1 MKDRTLTDWD
11 RILGNRVSQDGQDRE
26 WQDVVVDLYE
36 ERNFCIAMI
45 ASTAIH
51 LGWNVGIRKED
62 NEDPVVVVESPLGQ
76 MSWNVSSGHW
86 NCTENDNEGA
96 SSELFCGLRP
106 YRTPS
111 DGHSVE
117 DRHDRIWNWVQRNN
131 QSCATWKNN
140 DDLQAALP
148 AENPASS
155 RAMTEIVEK
164 LCEKLGCGADS
175 LLTAVDLL
183 LMPMASRPEKD
194 PSAEKPDALL
204 EPFRTEMLKLLSDP
218 FTVSNASRSIPEL
231 QRMMDVAGD
240 TLRLRN
246 PKAKGVK
253 KASSRVF
260 GTPVYGA
267 PGYDEED
274 DSTNPNFPIPTPMS
288 SSSYD
293 QEGMGLA
300 AIREM
305 VAAAKPQ
312 PRPALDLVLAIH
324 EARNLGLDDVAA
336 SLTAQLGR
344 EPGFPPEKKEVP
356 SG

>member
-1 MKDRTLTDWD
+1 MKDRTLTEWD

-26 WQDVVVDLYE
+26 WQDVLVDLYE

-62 NEDPVVVVESPLGQ
+62 NEDPVVVVDSPLGQ
-76 MSWNVSSGHW
+76 MSWNISSGHW
-86 NCTENDNEGA
+86 GCTENET
-96 SSELFCGLRP
+96 SELFCGLRP
-106 YRTPS
+106 YLNRS
-111 DGHSVE
+111 DRHSVE
-117 DRHDRIWNWVQRNN
+117 DRHDRIWNWVQQHN
-131 QSCATWKNN
+131 QSCAVWKNN
-140 DDLQAALP
+140 DLEP
-148 AENPASS
+148 APPTENPASS
-155 RAMTEIVEK
+155 MAMTEIVEK

-183 LMPMASRPEKD
+183 LMPLASRPEKD
-194 PSAEKPDALL
+194 PSAESPDALL

-231 QRMMDVAGD
+231 RRMMDVAGD

-288 SSSYD
+288 SSSSSYD
-293 QEGMGLA
+293 QEGMGVA
-300 AIREM
+300 AIREFI
-305 VAAAKPQ
+305 AAAKPQ
-312 PRPALDLVLAIH
+312 PRSAVELVLAIR

-336 SLTAQLGR
+336 SIAAQLGR